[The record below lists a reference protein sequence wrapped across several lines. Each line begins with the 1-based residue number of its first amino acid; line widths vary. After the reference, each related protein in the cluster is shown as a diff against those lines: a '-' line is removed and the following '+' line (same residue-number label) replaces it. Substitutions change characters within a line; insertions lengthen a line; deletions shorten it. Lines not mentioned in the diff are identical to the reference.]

1 MDNHFEMANKLL
13 KVEWADQQYV
23 ANEAAEELEKLI
35 TYLTAV
41 QEKEYQHP
49 DYDGIPSI
57 QGMDI
62 ITAALTMLREVI
74 LNQYG
79 LSKEDLLATDYDDFV
94 EFVVNEANQ

>member
-23 ANEAAEELEKLI
+23 ANEAADILEKVVEGLPEEG
-35 TYLTAV
+35 
-41 QEKEYQHP
+41 QE
-49 DYDGIPSI
+49 II
-57 QGMDI
+57 Q
-62 ITAALTMLREVI
+62 AALTMLREVI